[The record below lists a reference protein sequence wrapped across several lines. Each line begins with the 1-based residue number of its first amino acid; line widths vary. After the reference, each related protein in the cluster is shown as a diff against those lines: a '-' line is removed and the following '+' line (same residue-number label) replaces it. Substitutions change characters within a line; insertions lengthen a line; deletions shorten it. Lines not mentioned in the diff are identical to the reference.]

1 VRVLTTVFWFLVV
14 IGVWVLVLAIIW
26 FGHHSSPDPY
36 G

>member
-1 VRVLTTVFWFLVV
+1 VRLLIIVFWFLVV
-14 IGVWVLVLAIIW
+14 IGVWVTVLAIIW